1 MTSHGDRH
9 PAREERREQHIC
21 LYYETAAEQQA
32 ILTPYLKRGL
42 EQGDCCIYVADE
54 RTVQAVVDELR
65 AAGLKLDRLGEHGA
79 MQVLTKYETF
89 LRYARFEP
97 HLMFEF
103 LEKTART
110 AVRNGFR
117 GVRIS
122 AEMSWAL
129 STGCERLIEFETLV
143 NDHLMTWNMTLLC
156 QYNLTRF
163 TPQIL
168 AEILKAHPFVQMDQR
183 TCENVY
189 YEPTDMLLRH
199 DPDARRLR
207 WMLDTVRRL
216 DRRRLNG
223 VESVT

>member
-1 MTSHGDRH
+1 MTSHSDLD
-9 PAREERREQHIC
+9 PSREQRRGQHIC

-32 ILTPYLKRGL
+32 ISTPYLKRGL
-42 EQGDCCIYVADE
+42 EQGDCCIYVVDE
-54 RTVQAVVDELR
+54 RKIQAVVDEIR
-65 AAGLKLDRLGEHGA
+65 AAGLNLDQLVEHGA

-110 AVRNGFR
+110 AVRNGLT

-129 STGCERLIEFETLV
+129 STGCERLIEFESLV

-156 QYNLTRF
+156 QYNVTRF

-168 AEILKAHPFVQMDQR
+168 AEILRAHPCVQMEQR

-189 YEPTDMLLRH
+189 YEPKDILLRH
-199 DPDARRLR
+199 DTDIRRVR
-207 WMLDTVRRL
+207 WMLDTVKRL

-223 VESVT
+223 VGSVR